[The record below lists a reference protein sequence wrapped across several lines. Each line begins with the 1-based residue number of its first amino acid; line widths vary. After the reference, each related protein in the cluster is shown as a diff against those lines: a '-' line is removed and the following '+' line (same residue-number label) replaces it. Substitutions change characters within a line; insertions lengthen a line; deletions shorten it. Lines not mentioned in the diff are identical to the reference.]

1 MPGREERVA
10 AVVREIVSETLRE
23 RIKDPRIGFVSIVGV
38 EVTKDLS
45 LAKIHVSILGSDK
58 EKESTMEGLKSAQGL
73 IRSEVARG
81 LGLRRAPELA
91 FVLDEGIEH
100 SVRVSEILRE
110 VSGDKL
116 VPEADDTSS

>member
-10 AVVREIVSETLRE
+10 AVIREIVSEALRE
-23 RIKDPRIGFVSIVGV
+23 RIKDPRIGFVSVVGV

-45 LAKIHVSILGSDK
+45 VAKVRVSVLGSPE
-58 EKESTMEGLKSAQGL
+58 EKRTTMEGLRSAQGL

-81 LGLRRAPELA
+81 LDLRRAPELV

-100 SVRVSEILRE
+100 SVRVSEILRK
-110 VSGDKL
+110 VFPDKPA
-116 VPEADDTSS
+116 PEGNGTSL

>member
-116 VPEADDTSS
+116 APEADDTSS

>member
-10 AVVREIVSETLRE
+10 AVIQEIVSETLRE
-23 RIKDPRIGFVSIVGV
+23 RIKDPRIGFVSVVGV

-45 LAKIHVSILGSDK
+45 LAKVHVSILGSPQ
-58 EKESTMEGLKSAQGL
+58 EKEATMEGLRSAQGL

-100 SVRVSEILRE
+100 SVRVSEILRK
-110 VSGDKL
+110 VSGDKPA
-116 VPEADDTSS
+116 PEGDDTSF

>member
-10 AVVREIVSETLRE
+10 AVIREIVSETLRE
-23 RIKDPRIGFVSIVGV
+23 KIKDPRIGFVSVVAV

-45 LAKIHVSILGSDK
+45 LAKVHVSILGSPQ
-58 EKESTMEGLKSAQGL
+58 EKEATMEGLRSAQGL

-81 LGLRRAPELA
+81 LGLRRAPELT

-100 SVRVSEILRE
+100 SVRVSEILRK
-110 VSGDKL
+110 VSGDK
-116 VPEADDTSS
+116 PASEGDSTSP

>member
-10 AVVREIVSETLRE
+10 AVIQEIVSETLRE
-23 RIKDPRIGFVSIVGV
+23 RIKDPRIGFVSVVGV

-45 LAKIHVSILGSDK
+45 LAKVHVSILGSPE
-58 EKESTMEGLKSAQGL
+58 EKETTMEGLRSAQGL

-81 LGLRRAPELA
+81 LDLRRAPELV

-100 SVRVSEILRE
+100 SVRVSEILRK
-110 VSGDKL
+110 VSQDKPAPEGDG
-116 VPEADDTSS
+116 TSL

>member
-10 AVVREIVSETLRE
+10 AVIREIVSETLRE
-23 RIKDPRIGFVSIVGV
+23 RIKDPRIGFVSVVAV

-45 LAKIHVSILGSDK
+45 LAKIRVSILGSPQ
-58 EKESTMEGLKSAQGL
+58 EKEATMEGLRSAQGL

-81 LGLRRAPELA
+81 LDLRRAPELM

-100 SVRVSEILRE
+100 SVRVSEILRK
-110 VSGDKL
+110 VAGDKPA
-116 VPEADDTSS
+116 PEGDNTSA